1 MRNYLSIKLLEVDT
15 LSYKTLTPNA
25 QSIEKEWVLID
36 ATDMVLGRLCSTVA
50 KILRGKNKPCYSPFV
65 ECGDNVIII
74 NADKVVLTG
83 KKMTDRIYLTYTGYP
98 GGQRE
103 LTPEVLMKKSFN
115 KHLKPGM
122 HPLYMRV
129 VKGMLPKNRLGRK
142 LLKNL
147 HVYNGPSHPHEAQNP
162 KVLDLKNMK

>member
-1 MRNYLSIKLLEVDT
+1 MDT

-25 QSIEKEWVLID
+25 ESIKKEWVVID
-36 ATDMVLGRLCSTVA
+36 ATDQVLGRLCSQVA

-74 NADKVVLTG
+74 NADKVILTG
-83 KKMTDRIYLTYTGYP
+83 NKMTDRIYLNFTGYP

-103 LTPEVLMKKSFN
+103 LTPEVLMKKSYS
-115 KHLKPGM
+115 KHIKPGM
-122 HPLYMRV
+122 HPLYLRV

-142 LLKNL
+142 LIKNL
-147 HVYNGPSHPHEAQNP
+147 HVYNGPNHPHEAQNP
-162 KVLDLKNMK
+162 VVLDLNKVK

>member
-1 MRNYLSIKLLEVDT
+1 MDT

-25 QSIEKEWVLID
+25 QSIEKEWVVID
-36 ATDMVLGRLCSTVA
+36 ATDQVLGRLCSQVA

-83 KKMTDRIYLTYTGYP
+83 KKMTDRIYYNFTGYP

-115 KHLKPGM
+115 KHIKPGM
-122 HPLYMRV
+122 HPLYLSV

-142 LLKNL
+142 LIKNL
-147 HVYNGPSHPHEAQNP
+147 HVYNGPNHPHEAQNP
-162 KVLDLKNMK
+162 KVLDLNKVK

>member
-1 MRNYLSIKLLEVDT
+1 MDT

-25 QSIEKEWVLID
+25 QSIQKEWVVID
-36 ATDMVLGRLCSTVA
+36 ATDLVLGRLCSEVA

-65 ECGDNVIII
+65 ECGDNVVII
-74 NADKVVLTG
+74 NADKVQLTG
-83 KKMTDRIYLTYTGYP
+83 KKWTDRIYLTYTGYP

-122 HPLYMRV
+122 HPLFLRV

-142 LLKNL
+142 LIKNL
-147 HVYNGPSHPHEAQNP
+147 HVYNGPNHPHEAQNP
-162 KVLDLKNMK
+162 KVLDLSNLK